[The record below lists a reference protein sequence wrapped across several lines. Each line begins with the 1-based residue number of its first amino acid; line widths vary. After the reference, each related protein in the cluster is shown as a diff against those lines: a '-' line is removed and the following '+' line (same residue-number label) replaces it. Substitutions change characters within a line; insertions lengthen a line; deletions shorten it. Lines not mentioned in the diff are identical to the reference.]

1 MRTSGRESPIL
12 GNFRHIFDN
21 FCDILLNSRPD
32 RYKMELV
39 GCSIHGRK
47 GGKDLNCGGFRMVT
61 CISSGGTITLP
72 EQIRNYL
79 GLEPFDDLV
88 FSVEDG
94 VIVAAKVKE
103 ACKQYKAEE

>member
-1 MRTSGRESPIL
+1 
-12 GNFRHIFDN
+12 
-21 FCDILLNSRPD
+21 
-32 RYKMELV
+32 
-39 GCSIHGRK
+39 
-47 GGKDLNCGGFRMVT
+47 MVT